1 MKLLVE
7 AKDHLDHIL
16 SHGDS
21 VKVHEEDDHVERW
34 SQESPKVIN
43 ANCNISSKSQTSGD
57 LKISSVLAPS
67 INNLEKVTIFGKS
80 EMEPNS
86 KLPELGYHSISHLG
100 VGFFMQVMSFN
111 CIWSLVI

>member
-67 INNLEKVTIFGKS
+67 INNLEKVTIFVFCVVRWNNGQP
-80 EMEPNS
+80 MFG
-86 KLPELGYHSISHLG
+86 L
-100 VGFFMQVMSFN
+100 
-111 CIWSLVI
+111 

>member
-1 MKLLVE
+1 MKLLVK

-43 ANCNISSKSQTSGD
+43 ANCNTSSKSQTSGD

-67 INNLEKVTIFGKS
+67 INNLEKVTIFAKS

-86 KLPELGYHSISHLG
+86 KLPEFSVLFDGT
-100 VGFFMQVMSFN
+100 MA
-111 CIWSLVI
+111 SLCLAFDFGCFIDFVYE